1 MIRQDTLS
9 EAPEDLQPDLAGGQR
24 NWLRKVIADSTQA
37 KVGLIVLLIFVVIS
51 IFAPLIAPFDPRQ
64 QVGPVYAPPSLQH
77 PLGLDD
83 GGVDMLSLLI
93 YGGRISLIVGFAA
106 TLIAMVIGG
115 GIGIFSGYYGGRT
128 DQALMRTTD
137 YFLVIPDLPLAIIV
151 AAVWGPSLQ
160 HLIFVIALLLWTT
173 TARIIRA
180 QVKSVRERVYVKRA
194 RSLGASDFRIITRH
208 VLPQIGPLLIANTV
222 LTIAVAIFDETAL
235 AFLGLADPTSITWGT
250 TIEFSFLRTAISS
263 GAWWAVIPAG
273 LCVALV
279 IMACFWLGQ
288 AIEDALNPRLRV
300 AHLSVKSFRL
310 RALAERIRN
319 PA

>member
-24 NWLRKVIADSTQA
+24 NWLRKVIAESTQA

-51 IFAPLIAPFDPRQ
+51 IFAPLIAPFDPCQ

-288 AIEDALNPRLRV
+288 AIEDALNPRLKVSYVSPRGF
-300 AHLSVKSFRL
+300 HFRPL
-310 RALAERIRN
+310 PEEEDA
-319 PA
+319 